1 MPVLEEQVPITLTV
15 PRSVAERVGESARLA
30 KRSIEEEAE
39 ALMERGLSTRE
50 SVRASAD
57 RAYQAFRDH
66 LKRTGQKE
74 PTADELMEQMR
85 RIREDISNELDPD

>member
-1 MPVLEEQVPITLTV
+1 MPIAEDQVPITLSV

-30 KRSIEEEAE
+30 NRSVEREAE
-39 ALMERGLSTRE
+39 ALMERGLTTRE

-57 RAYQAFRDH
+57 RAYEAYKDH
-66 LKRTGQKE
+66 LKRIGQKE

-85 RIREDISNELDPD
+85 RIREEIANELDPD